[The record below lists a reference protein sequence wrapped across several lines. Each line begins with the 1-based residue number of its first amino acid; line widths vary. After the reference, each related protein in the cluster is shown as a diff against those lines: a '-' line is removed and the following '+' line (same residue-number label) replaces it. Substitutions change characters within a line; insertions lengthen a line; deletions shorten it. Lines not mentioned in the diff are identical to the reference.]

1 MKRLTRSIRYI
12 NIISLFLII
21 ILLIIKLKTAPSLLP
36 TAPSLLPTVH
46 LRPSYLINSSFRNEL
61 INERLESY
69 AKMYNTSLVG
79 CDNAQPSNAKQEQD
93 LSAISELLSNL
104 RQQMIPYPN
113 EYFHG
118 RGIVLTV
125 GPQQLKFTKVN
136 LKMIERSGTQ
146 LPVQVNLIVSRHTQ
160 KRSFFLKNSL

>member
-21 ILLIIKLKTAPSLLP
+21 ILLIIKLKT
-36 TAPSLLPTVH
+36 TPSLLPTVH